1 MSASQTEMHTLS
13 VVSVL
18 ISGKLTDGC
27 MHSRPLAVKRSEFVN
42 ESITLGAG
50 GFRHEVTVNNIQ
62 VLPGNPGDPTK
73 SQKIK
78 PKFSQEFRKSTKS
91 QEITNFL
98 GGPGRTGRTRAK
110 LGGPGRTWENL
121 GVWIGLARL
130 RRTGANLDGVTLNK
144 PRVCKPEQRS
154 IRNH

>member
-1 MSASQTEMHTLS
+1 MLSKYSSAVGGVTRIFMSASQTEMHTLS

-98 GGPGRTGRTRAK
+98 GGPGRTRAK
-110 LGGPGRTWENL
+110 LGGPGRTSEF
-121 GVWIGLARL
+121 GLAWPDL
-130 RRTGANLDGVTLNK
+130 GGPGLTWTGLL
-144 PRVCKPEQRS
+144 
-154 IRNH
+154 